1 MDRKLETKAMFAK
14 GPDTPQ
20 PEDLDSSK
28 GKASKVVLL
37 EGDFTP
43 GVQIISHIGLN
54 SSRITAPLTRLAFQG
69 EHEEY
74 QSLSQN
80 AHKCTSI
87 YNHPIPSH

>member
-1 MDRKLETKAMFAK
+1 MDRKLETKAAFAK

-28 GKASKVVLL
+28 GKATKVVL
-37 EGDFTP
+37 EGELTH
-43 GVQIISHIGLN
+43 GVQIVSYIQLN

-74 QSLSQN
+74 
-80 AHKCTSI
+80 
-87 YNHPIPSH
+87 